1 MAAAEFSPNVDENN
15 VTGPA
20 AIGRMLSMSDKSL
33 YDRLGGYDAIAAV
46 TDALMVLIKNDDKL
60 RRFYDH
66 RGADG
71 IAREQQLL
79 VDFLCASSSGPMV
92 YTGRDMRTVHI
103 GMGLD
108 EEDWNRAI
116 DHLTA
121 TLEAFDVP
129 EQEKDEVLAFSE
141 SLKPEIVEI
150 P

>member
-1 MAAAEFSPNVDENN
+1 
-15 VTGPA
+15 
-20 AIGRMLSMSDKSL
+20 
-33 YDRLGGYDAIAAV
+33 
-46 TDALMVLIKNDDKL
+46 
-60 RRFYDH
+60 
-66 RGADG
+66 
-71 IAREQQLL
+71 
-79 VDFLCASSSGPMV
+79 MV

-121 TLEAFDVP
+121 TLEAFEVP